1 MSGWVFMFA
10 DEFSSRRRLKW
21 QISKI
26 CDKDVFKNPRPYV
39 GSVQQDLDCGQFSEL
54 LASHV

>member
-1 MSGWVFMFA
+1 MFA

-39 GSVQQDLDCGQFSEL
+39 GSVQQDLDCGQF
-54 LASHV
+54 